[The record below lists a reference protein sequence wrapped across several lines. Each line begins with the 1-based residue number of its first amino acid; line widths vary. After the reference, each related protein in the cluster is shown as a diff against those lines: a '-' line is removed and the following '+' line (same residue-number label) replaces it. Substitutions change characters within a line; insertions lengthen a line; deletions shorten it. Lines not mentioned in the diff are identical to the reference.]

1 MASHGALPI
10 AFAVLLC
17 SSFLLT
23 QCTVVAASVS
33 SLSSHEQEQ
42 EQEIRRLR
50 SKVASLEDEVSGR
63 KEETSQLESLVREK
77 TAQIAALVGG
87 LEVLQVT
94 NVADD
99 ESVMKASTNSA
110 MLEEQIERLGN
121 DLEDQVK
128 KGESLEA
135 RASEAE
141 KSLLELGQ
149 KLEHVEKINIEQ
161 RKKIEELEHHLQ
173 NAELSEGQTEAK
185 LKAEELAMDRGMWLP
200 YWFASRSEHCQELA
214 SVKWRL
220 HGKPAVDALMQK
232 VVRTLTHAQRLVE
245 PHLQATQN
253 VQEGIRRFLLDN
265 ELLKLNPLSAH
276 RLAWWTLP
284 CSRYRSTSCTRS
296 SRPRSGRRFR
306 RGVTEAEEA
315 GFLDASPPAEWAS
328 RGGRTGDESR
338 PTSWISRDEAERWK
352 AFFRVESL
360 TTIRDEP
367 RRRYLRT
374 AATV

>member
-173 NAELSEGQTEAK
+173 NAEGQLSEGQTEAK

-276 RLAWWTLP
+276 RLAWWTASAALFALP
-284 CSRYRSTSCTRS
+284 VYFVYKIFSATIWKKIQA
-296 SRPRSGRRFR
+296 
-306 RGVTEAEEA
+306 RGNR
-315 GFLDASPPAEWAS
+315 G
-328 RGGRTGDESR
+328 RGGRFSR
-338 PTSWISRDEAERWK
+338 RKPAR
-352 AFFRVESL
+352 RVGK
-360 TTIRDEP
+360 
-367 RRRYLRT
+367 
-374 AATV
+374 

>member
-149 KLEHVEKINIEQ
+149 KLEHVSTHVHVLNSQCLLWDMLWHWVGRRICHVIHMFFRLRRSISSRG
-161 RKKIEELEHHLQ
+161 RK
-173 NAELSEGQTEAK
+173 
-185 LKAEELAMDRGMWLP
+185 
-200 YWFASRSEHCQELA
+200 SRSWNIIFRMQ
-214 SVKWRL
+214 SFRK
-220 HGKPAVDALMQK
+220 GKQK
-232 VVRTLTHAQRLVE
+232 
-245 PHLQATQN
+245 QN
-253 VQEGIRRFLLDN
+253 
-265 ELLKLNPLSAH
+265 
-276 RLAWWTLP
+276 
-284 CSRYRSTSCTRS
+284 
-296 SRPRSGRRFR
+296 
-306 RGVTEAEEA
+306 
-315 GFLDASPPAEWAS
+315 
-328 RGGRTGDESR
+328 
-338 PTSWISRDEAERWK
+338 
-352 AFFRVESL
+352 
-360 TTIRDEP
+360 
-367 RRRYLRT
+367 
-374 AATV
+374 